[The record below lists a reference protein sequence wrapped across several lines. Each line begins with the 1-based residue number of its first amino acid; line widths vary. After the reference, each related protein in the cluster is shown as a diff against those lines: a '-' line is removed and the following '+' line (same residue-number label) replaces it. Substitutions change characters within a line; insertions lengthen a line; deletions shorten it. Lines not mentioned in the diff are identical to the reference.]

1 MFWPVLLIVAGVYFL
16 LYNVGLLYWLRFD
29 YVWPVALIALGGWL
43 IYRRAR
49 P

>member
-1 MFWPVLLIVAGVYFL
+1 MFWPAVLIVAGVYFL

-29 YVWPVALIALGGWL
+29 YVWPVVLIALGIFL